1 MEELKARVNVI
12 LKSLGKIKDS
22 NILQF
27 KNMEINM
34 KTKKVFINDKELEL
48 NEKLFNLLE
57 YLVINK
63 GVVFL
68 KSNFLIIY
76 VDIIVMHLQ
85 KL

>member
-27 KNMEINM
+27 KSMEINM
-34 KTKKVFINDKELEL
+34 KTKKVFINHKELEL

-63 GVVFL
+63 GVVLL